1 MTLPPIKAR
10 IRALF
15 AVFLVVLGGLTALAL
30 GHEASVIRQLQA
42 LLQASPDG
50 EALIGP
56 LIARAQAFQAGVWV
70 VALGVGLAGLGA
82 AVYFDREVF
91 TMLER
96 MSRLMSRFAGRDFDA
111 MVEGAQRSDE
121 IGAMARALEV
131 FRSNGR
137 DLMVLEAENARRAEV
152 LAQERQ
158 KALQDMGE
166 RLQHQVSALIE
177 TLSRSSGAMTDS
189 AETMST
195 QARGAAARISNVTAT
210 AEATSHQ
217 ARHVAVTVQGL
228 SETAADIAQAAVASS
243 EVSEQAVSRSEA
255 TSQLMGDLSRSA
267 EEISAVVD
275 IITGIARQTNLLALN
290 ATIESARAG
299 EAGRGFA
306 VVASEVKQ
314 LAQQT
319 EKATADIT
327 GKVTQIQSDTE
338 KAVEAIAHIVSV
350 IKELRASAGDIA
362 QAVSAQQEA
371 TRDIAETVDALA
383 SGSQSV
389 GADIEAVRHV
399 AAATD
404 QAAGTVSQESRSVQA
419 VAGDLREGIEAF
431 IRSLKAA

>member
-10 IRALF
+10 IRGLFALF
-15 AVFLVVLGGLTALAL
+15 LLVLGGLTAIAL
-30 GHEASVIRQLQA
+30 GHEAAVFRGLEAAVQA
-42 LLQASPDG
+42 TPESQT
-50 EALIGP
+50 
-56 LIARAQAFQAGVWV
+56 LIAPLMAQVHLYQTGIWV
-70 VALGVGLAGLGA
+70 VAAAIGVSGLIA

-91 TMLER
+91 AVLER
-96 MSRLMSRFAGRDFDA
+96 MSRLMSRFAARDFEA
-111 MVEGAQRSDE
+111 SVEGAKRSDE

-137 DLMVLEAENARRAEV
+137 DLVAFEAENARRAEL

-158 KALQDMGE
+158 KAVQDMGD
-166 RLQHQVSALIE
+166 RLQAQVSALIE

-195 QARGAAARISNVTAT
+195 QAKGAVARIANVTAT

-228 SETAADIAQAAVASS
+228 SETAADIAQAAIASA
-243 EVSEQAVSRSEA
+243 EVSAQAVGRSEA
-255 TSQLMGDLSRSA
+255 TSHLMGDLSRSA

-306 VVASEVKQ
+306 VVATEVKQ

-327 GKVTQIQSDTE
+327 AKVTQIQSDTE

-371 TRDIAETVDALA
+371 TRDIAETVEALA

-389 GADIEAVRHV
+389 GTDIEAVRHV

-404 QAAGTVSQESRSVQA
+404 QAAGTVSLESRSVQA
-419 VAGDLREGIEAF
+419 VAGDLRAGIETF